1 MSEDYSAIAREKLSN
16 LVQDLNSA
24 ASKLELLS
32 TKTLPQDELLALSQ
46 LSDRVAIYLQD
57 IVLMLADDSQL
68 HIESVLGFVGLVEH
82 CVEQIAQIE
91 V

>member
-1 MSEDYSAIAREKLSN
+1 MSEDYSSIAREKLSN
-16 LVQDLNSA
+16 LVQDLNAA

-68 HIESVLGFVGLVEH
+68 HIESVLEFVGLVEH
-82 CVEQIAQIE
+82 CVEQISQIE

>member
-68 HIESVLGFVGLVEH
+68 HIESVLEFVGLVEH